1 MGEEIAIIAK
11 RIREAI
17 NLILKERQKS
27 RLSIN
32 KGEKTG
38 YSISERK
45 KSLVSLESSRIECN
59 SIRKQSQWGRAVEEK
74 QKEALRASW

>member
-45 KSLVSLESSRIECN
+45 KSLVSLKSARI
-59 SIRKQSQWGRAVEEK
+59 I
-74 QKEALRASW
+74 